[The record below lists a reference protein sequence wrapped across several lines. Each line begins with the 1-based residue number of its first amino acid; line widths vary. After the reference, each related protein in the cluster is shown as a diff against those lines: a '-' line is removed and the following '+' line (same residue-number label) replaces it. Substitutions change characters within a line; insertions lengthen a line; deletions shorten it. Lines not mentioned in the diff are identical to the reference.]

1 MPPLRAAI
9 IAVFTLKEVLV
20 SRPAWAMAG
29 GCMSINN
36 SSLGAEPANA
46 SLTGFTVAVVVPVA
60 VVAGVVPVVVVV
72 AGVVPVVVVV
82 TGVVPVAVVV
92 PDAAVDVLP
101 VILLKR
107 ALAEPKKPPEAVAV
121 PAVAVPAA
129 APVADLHT
137 ARSLQIVFAHM
148 VASHGLAAPFR
159 ALPTSSDF
167 PAAPAAFP
175 KKMPVSKKESLI
187 IIPMIINVINIVM
200 PPTAGYA

>member
-1 MPPLRAAI
+1 
-9 IAVFTLKEVLV
+9 
-20 SRPAWAMAG
+20 
-29 GCMSINN
+29 MSINN
-36 SSLGAEPANA
+36 SSLGAETANA
-46 SLTGFTVAVVVPVA
+46 SFTVFTVAVVVPVA
-60 VVAGVVPVVVVV
+60 VVAGVVPVAVVAGVVPVAVV

-82 TGVVPVAVVV
+82 AGVVPVAVVV

-129 APVADLHT
+129 AAVDDVHT

-175 KKMPVSKKESLI
+175 KKMPVSKK
-187 IIPMIINVINIVM
+187 
-200 PPTAGYA
+200 